1 MEISQRF
8 VGGFGRRLVGLRERR
23 DWRQADLARV
33 AHLPQW
39 RLSRLERDLAEPRMS
54 EVVSLCQALGTS
66 ADFLLFGKNE
76 EPKEEV
82 HEAMTLYRLTT
93 RIAQALARES
103 SLTWIQGFL
112 ARMAARAEDGPR

>member
-1 MEISQRF
+1 MEISQRI

-54 EVVSLCQALGTS
+54 EVISLCQALGTS
-66 ADFLLFGKNE
+66 ADFLLLGKSE
-76 EPKEEV
+76 EPKEEIR
-82 HEAMTLYRLTT
+82 EAMTLYRLTT
-93 RIAQALARES
+93 RVAQSLARES
-103 SLTWIQGFL
+103 GLTWIYGFL
-112 ARMAARAEDGPR
+112 ARMAARAEEGPR